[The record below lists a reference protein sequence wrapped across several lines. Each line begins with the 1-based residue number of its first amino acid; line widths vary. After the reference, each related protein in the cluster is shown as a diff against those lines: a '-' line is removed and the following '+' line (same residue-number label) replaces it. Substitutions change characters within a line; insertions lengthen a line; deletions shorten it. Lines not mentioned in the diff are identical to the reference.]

1 MPETLILT
9 RLRVFYLG
17 NTILTTLATALRRTR
32 AVCAR
37 SGAGTALRGR
47 TSIIPPPHFDFQ
59 TNNISTCT
67 IISDLYYIVFSPTAA
82 LYQIELKIIRGH
94 MGSADDIGTVS
105 ALDLPCPS
113 ARSICTHDIGFS
125 GRLYSI
131 HTVINNKNIIIID
144 NASSSSA
151 SRVVLRVIV
160 VDDHRRRPGNGDVVQ
175 RQVRFVAV
183 PSGRGPAALDDQPA
197 GLCAAAAAAAVF
209 VVVVVVVVF
218 AASSAPSVLVISG
231 RGPVDGMLLL
241 LLLTSAEPF
250 DGQADQEKA
259 HGGRQCDYSL
269 HEYRSDVEAQV
280 EQRVQR
286 ARQALHFLQTRSVR
300 MLVLSR

>member
-1 MPETLILT
+1 VWQRYAYNIVITIY
-9 RLRVFYLG
+9 VNLG
-17 NTILTTLATALRRTR
+17 SSVWI
-32 AVCAR
+32 
-37 SGAGTALRGR
+37 
-47 TSIIPPPHFDFQ
+47 H
-59 TNNISTCT
+59 
-67 IISDLYYIVFSPTAA
+67 
-82 LYQIELKIIRGH
+82 
-94 MGSADDIGTVS
+94 
-105 ALDLPCPS
+105 
-113 ARSICTHDIGFS
+113 
-125 GRLYSI
+125 SI
-131 HTVINNKNIIIID
+131 HTLLLIIIKIIIID

-160 VDDHRRRPGNGDVVQ
+160 VDDHRRRPGNGDAVQ

-197 GLCAAAAAAAVF
+197 GLCAAAAAVF
-209 VVVVVVVVF
+209 VVVVVVVVVF

-241 LLLTSAEPF
+241 LLLLTSAKPF